1 MNATSVLD
9 FLTERSI
16 RTQHRDAASQATMAR
31 TTLLLQAAQQAVLR
45 TQTFLASCPEKRPSD
60 QRRNTPLPS
69 AQTSV
74 VISHG
79 DITSGGNQDT
89 PIIVG
94 NEPEVLR
101 SLW

>member
-9 FLTERSI
+9 FLSERSL
-16 RTQHRDAASQATMAR
+16 RTQHRDAASRATMAR

-60 QRRNTPLPS
+60 QPRNHPLPS

-74 VISHG
+74 VISHA
-79 DITSGGNQDT
+79 DINSGGNRGNT
-89 PIIVG
+89 VIVG
-94 NEPEVLR
+94 N
-101 SLW
+101 